1 MAPIHKKA
9 MGPHQSPMASHPHVG
24 MALWVTLSKI
34 KIKVIKIETLLHD
47 LSFDHNIKHIGPGMS
62 RKNFNPC
69 AALEASFW
77 KVMLYQGAIM
87 AKT

>member
-47 LSFDHNIKHIGPGMS
+47 LSF
-62 RKNFNPC
+62 
-69 AALEASFW
+69 
-77 KVMLYQGAIM
+77 
-87 AKT
+87 